1 MKINIA
7 LVLLLSVSA
16 FAANYYVAPD
26 GSDSNPGTVKEPF
39 LTLEAA
45 RDAVRKDNDKDK
57 TTVWLR
63 GGTYYRI
70 QTFELSKEDSGTKDS
85 PIIYCSSKNEQVC
98 INGGKI
104 LTQKDFSVVKDTSIL
119 ERLRPEIK
127 GKLLQINLTENGI
140 TDLGKIVPIGFYQP
154 ILPTE
159 PELYI
164 NDKPMTLARWP
175 NSDWAKTGSVKS
187 DGPAPGPAVED
198 KNKNISGAGISF
210 SEEEPLRW
218 ANTEDVW
225 LFGYWNWDWCDSSLK
240 IENIDVGNKCFRI
253 TEQPS
258 FGVAAD
264 RRYYAFNLLEEID
277 SPGEYYI
284 DRKTGILYLLPPED
298 FQAGTIVI
306 SLLSNPLVAMKDVQS
321 VSFSGVT
328 FECTRGTA
336 IQIINGSDNL
346 ISDCTIRN
354 CGNAAVNIGIGAG
367 NEVVGNYLGYLYEN
381 STWNRNAGTNN
392 GVTGCEIYNMGEGGI
407 ILGGGD
413 RISLTPGNNYA
424 KNNRIHNFSRRTQTY
439 RPAIAIDG
447 VGNIAANNLIY
458 DGPHNGIMFFGN
470 DHSVVYNELYDLCKQ
485 TGDVGVIY
493 TGRDYTGRGNKI
505 NYNYIHDT
513 SGPVGKDSA
522 IAIYLDDLA
531 SGIELIGNVICNVQ
545 TGLFIGGGRDIIVK
559 NNIIAKTGKTIWF
572 DERGLEEW
580 FKHHTDVNDG
590 IMVKRIKA
598 VPYKQEPWLSKYPK
612 LASMLDD
619 DMIFAPKGNTV
630 TNNAAI
636 NCVEPIEKEIVPKV
650 KQYGKVE
657 NNMDIKDSNCTDY
670 SKFKNYLIKNTKI
683 KEVTGF
689 DYKFFD
695 ILGSNN

>member
-1 MKINIA
+1 MKTNAFLI
-7 LVLLLSVSA
+7 LLLCIPA
-16 FAANYYVAPD
+16 FAANYYVATD
-26 GSDSNPGTVKEPF
+26 GNDANPGTLQKPF

-45 RDAVRKDNDKDK
+45 RDAIRKDSDKDQ

-63 GGTYYRI
+63 GGTYYRAAS
-70 QTFELSKEDSGTKDS
+70 FELSKEDSGTKNN
-85 PIIYCSSKNEQVC
+85 PVIYRSFKNEQVR
-98 INGGKI
+98 ITGGKS
-104 LTQKDFSVVKDTSIL
+104 LAAKDFSIVKDTSIL
-119 ERLRPEIK
+119 ERVRPEVR
-127 GKLLQINLTENGI
+127 GKLMQINLTENSI
-140 TDLGKIVPIGFYQP
+140 TDFGKIVPIGFYQP

-159 PELYI
+159 PELFF
-164 NDKPMTLARWP
+164 NDKPITLARWP
-175 NSDWAKTGSVKS
+175 NSDWAKTGSIKA
-187 DGPAPGPAVED
+187 DGPAPGSAVED
-198 KNKNISGAGISF
+198 KNKNTNGAEIAF
-210 SEEEPLRW
+210 VEEEPARW
-218 ANTEDVW
+218 SNADDGW
-225 LFGYWNWDWCDSSLK
+225 LFGYWYWDWCDSSLK
-240 IENIDVGNKCFRI
+240 IDRIDTEKKLFRI
-253 TEQPS
+253 TAQPA
-258 FGVAAD
+258 FGIVAD

-277 SPGEYYI
+277 MPGEYYI
-284 DRKTGILYLLPPED
+284 DRKTGILYLLPPEG
-298 FQAGTIVI
+298 FQTGSIVI
-306 SLLSNPLVAMKDVQS
+306 SLLSSPLVAMKDVQS

-354 CGNAAVNIGIGAG
+354 CGNAAVNIGFGVG
-367 NEVVGNYLGYLYEN
+367 TEVVGNYLAYLYEN
-381 STWNRNAGTNN
+381 STWNRNTGTNN
-392 GVTGCEIYNMGEGGI
+392 GITGCEIYNMGEGGI

-439 RPAIAIDG
+439 RPAIAMDG
-447 VGNIAANNLIY
+447 VGNTASNNLIY

-531 SGIELIGNVICNVQ
+531 SEVEIIGNVICNVQ
-545 TGLFIGGGRDIIVK
+545 TGIFIGGGRDNVIK
-559 NNIIAKTGKTIWF
+559 NNIITGTGKTIWL

-580 FKHHTDVNDG
+580 FKHHTDMNDG
-590 IMVKRIKA
+590 IMIKRIKA
-598 VPYKQEPWLSKYPK
+598 VPYNQEPWLSKYPK
-612 LASMLDD
+612 LVVLLDD
-619 DMIFAPKGNTV
+619 VMIFAPKGNMV

-650 KQYGKVE
+650 KQYGQVA
-657 NNMDIKDSNCTDY
+657 NNLDIKDSNFKGC
-670 SKFKNYLIKNTKI
+670 SKIKNYLQSSKTIR
-683 KEVTGF
+683 ELTGVESEMF
-689 DYKFFD
+689 ERMGPQK
-695 ILGSNN
+695 